1 MALKF
6 QVSTPK
12 SGRKLLI
19 NTTNAATNQRL
30 PNDCLMLQHLP
41 TSKRL
46 NYRLL
51 TFLLLFSGSLA
62 AQQNFLE
69 VPVKLEIEKGD
80 MKEVVIKVKKDGK
93 DAFTQNGS
101 SKLRF
106 KLDFNKQYTLIFTK
120 PGYITKTIQ
129 INTKAPSARISNGFD
144 PYKIGVKLF
153 LQNAENMVIYNQP
166 VANIKYDQN
175 LDEFNFDTDYSKS
188 ILSAISRDTEEE
200 TAAATQNSTQ
210 PAETQNGN
218 ETSTPTGG
226 TGSGNESPVSPT
238 PAPEPIATEPPPT
251 PAPAPTPVAETPPTL
266 TASTNTEP
274 TPEAITT
281 PPGMGDQ
288 EQKVTAT
295 GSEGESNKSTPKV
308 ASGEEQSRTANGNGD
323 RDEKRR
329 GRSNSGD
336 DGLNKKLK
344 VTTGEDPFKVTS
356 STSTGNDA
364 PAGFTPGNES
374 EKITRED
381 IVERNR
387 VVTKIKVIKNGIQTE
402 YSRVYYNWG
411 GLYYFKNNTMS
422 ISENLFVN
430 WTGVRN

>member
-1 MALKF
+1 MPIKATD
-6 QVSTPK
+6 S
-12 SGRKLLI
+12 
-19 NTTNAATNQRL
+19 ATNQRL
-30 PNDCLMLQHLP
+30 PNDCHMLQHLP

-46 NYRLL
+46 NFCLL
-51 TFLLLFSGSLA
+51 SFLLLLSGSLF

-106 KLDFNKQYTLIFTK
+106 KLDFNRQYTLIFTK

-129 INTKAPSARISNGFD
+129 INTKAPSARIENGFD

-153 LQNAENMVIYNQP
+153 LQNSENMVIYNQP

-188 ILSAISRDTEEE
+188 ILSAISRDTDEEE
-200 TAAATQNSTQ
+200 AASTQNASTT
-210 PAETQNGN
+210 AVTQNGN
-218 ETSTPTGG
+218 ETATAASG
-226 TGSGNESPVSPT
+226 TGSGTELPASPSTTPSSPAADPT
-238 PAPEPIATEPPPT
+238 PAAS
-251 PAPAPTPVAETPPTL
+251 PAPVPVGDTPPTL
-266 TASTNTEP
+266 TAST
-274 TPEAITT
+274 TPEPVQETITI
-281 PPGMGDQ
+281 PPGIGDQ
-288 EQKVTAT
+288 DQKKS
-295 GSEGESNKSTPKV
+295 GSAS
-308 ASGEEQSRTANGNGD
+308 SGENGKPSANASAGEDQSRTARSSGD
-323 RDEKRR
+323 SEEKRK
-329 GRSNSGD
+329 GRSQSGD
-336 DGLNKKLK
+336 DGINKKLAVK
-344 VTTGEDPFKVTS
+344 SGEDAYKVTS
-356 STSTGNDA
+356 SSGNGTEA
-364 PAGFTPGNES
+364 PPGFTPATES

-387 VVTKIKVIKNGIQTE
+387 VVTKIKITKNGIQTE

-411 GLYYFKNNTMS
+411 GLFYFKNNSMS